1 VNNEEEWL
9 PWVTAQK
16 WIDYIGKNIEST
28 SEFDK
33 YKVNFESIVVICCN
47 VIVFIQHII

>member
-16 WIDYIGKNIEST
+16 WIDYIGYNIEST
-28 SEFDK
+28 AEFDK
-33 YKVNFESIVVICCN
+33 YKVNFDYYI
-47 VIVFIQHII
+47 